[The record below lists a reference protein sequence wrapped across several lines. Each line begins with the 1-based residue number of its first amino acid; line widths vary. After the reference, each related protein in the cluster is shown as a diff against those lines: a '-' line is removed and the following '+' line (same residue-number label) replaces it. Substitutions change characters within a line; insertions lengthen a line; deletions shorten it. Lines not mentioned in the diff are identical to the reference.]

1 MNHELYMQRALELAR
16 KGLRAVS
23 PNPMVG
29 CVIVH
34 DEKIIG
40 EGWHQRF
47 GGHHAEVNAVESVE
61 DKYLLNET
69 TVYVTLEPCSYHGK
83 TPACSDLL
91 IRNKVKKVVVA
102 SLDPNPKVSGAGVQA
117 LKEAGIEILS
127 GVCEDESIALNRR
140 FFINQ
145 KLKRPY
151 VLLKWAQTQ
160 DGFLARSNYDSKWIS
175 NALSRQRVHQWR
187 AEEDA
192 ILVGKNTVVH
202 DNPSL
207 TVRDWEGRNPIRIVL
222 DRNLELRPDSKLFDG
237 EVKTLVYNT
246 KESLVG
252 NGFERVQINNEDFL
266 DAVLKDMFARDIGS
280 VLVEG
285 GSQVL
290 NSFIEEGL
298 WDEARVFT
306 SEQQFEN
313 GIEAPKLDEPLQE
326 VEQIETDEL
335 AFYFNSKTKELWQ
348 KNYI

>member
-1 MNHELYMQRALELAR
+1 MNHEHYMQRALELATN
-16 KGLRAVS
+16 GLGAVS

-34 DEKIIG
+34 EDKIIG
-40 EGWHQRF
+40 EGWHQHF
-47 GGHHAEVNAVESVE
+47 GGHHAEVNAVNSVE
-61 DKYLLNET
+61 DKSLLKEA

-91 IRNKVKKVVVA
+91 IKNKVKKVVVA
-102 SLDPNPKVSGAGVQA
+102 SLDPNPKVSGAGIRA
-117 LKEAGIEILS
+117 LEHVGIEVVT
-127 GVCEDESIALNRR
+127 GVCEKESIALNRR

-145 KLKRPY
+145 MLKRPY

-160 DGFLARSNYDSKWIS
+160 DGFIARSNYDSKWIS
-175 NALSRQRVHQWR
+175 NELSRQRVHQWR

-207 TVRDWEGRNPIRIVL
+207 TVRDWQGRNPVRVVL
-222 DRNLELRPDSKLFDG
+222 DRNLELKPDYKLFDA
-237 EVKTLVYNT
+237 EVETLLYNVR
-246 KESLVG
+246 ESSVEKSY
-252 NGFERVQINNEDFL
+252 ERIKVNSDNFL
-266 DAVLKDMFARDIGS
+266 EEILKDLLEREIGS

-290 NSFIEEGL
+290 NSFLKAGL

-306 SEQQFEN
+306 SEQQFGE
-313 GIEAPKLDEPLQE
+313 GVEAPKLEE
-326 VEQIETDEL
+326 VSYQSERIEKDEL
-335 AFYFNSKTKELWQ
+335 TYYFNNKTVGKL
-348 KNYI
+348 KIK